1 MHEFID
7 FGLTFTILKTEKV
20 DQQLLNDFYSELSE
34 IDKDL
39 ISYYKNLNF
48 EMETYY
54 IIKSSEYAI
63 GYARLVIE
71 KLYANL
77 LEIFITSEF
86 RELGLGTKLL
96 NFIIE
101 DLKKNEL
108 KFRAVVLP
116 SDRTAKNFYES
127 NSITARMIIM
137 EEKRENSRRRP

>member
-1 MHEFID
+1 VHEFID
-7 FGLTFTILKTEKV
+7 FGLTFKILKTEKV

-34 IDKDL
+34 VDKDL

-96 NFIIE
+96 KFITE

>member
-1 MHEFID
+1 VHEFID

-34 IDKDL
+34 VDKDL

-96 NFIIE
+96 NFITE

-127 NSITARMIIM
+127 NSITARMLIM

>member
-20 DQQLLNDFYSELSE
+20 DQQLLKDFYSELSE
-34 IDKDL
+34 VDKDL

-96 NFIIE
+96 NFITE

>member
-1 MHEFID
+1 VHEFID

-96 NFIIE
+96 NFITE

>member
-7 FGLTFTILKTEKV
+7 FGLTFKILKTEKV

-34 IDKDL
+34 VDKDL

-96 NFIIE
+96 NFITE

>member
-1 MHEFID
+1 VHEFID

-34 IDKDL
+34 VDKDL

-96 NFIIE
+96 NFITE

>member
-1 MHEFID
+1 VHEFID
-7 FGLTFTILKTEKV
+7 FGLTFKILKTEKV

-34 IDKDL
+34 VDKDL

-96 NFIIE
+96 NFITE

>member
-34 IDKDL
+34 VDKDL

-63 GYARLVIE
+63 GYARLVNE

-96 NFIIE
+96 NFITE

>member
-34 IDKDL
+34 VDKDL

-96 NFIIE
+96 KFITE

-127 NSITARMIIM
+127 NSITARMLIM

>member
-1 MHEFID
+1 VHEFID

-20 DQQLLNDFYSELSE
+20 DQQLLIDFYSELSE

-86 RELGLGTKLL
+86 RELGLGIKLL
-96 NFIIE
+96 NFITE

>member
-7 FGLTFTILKTEKV
+7 FGLTFKILKTEKV

-34 IDKDL
+34 VDKDL

-96 NFIIE
+96 NFITE

-127 NSITARMIIM
+127 NSITARMLIM

>member
-7 FGLTFTILKTEKV
+7 FGLTFTILKTQKV

-34 IDKDL
+34 VDKDL

-71 KLYANL
+71 KLYGNL

-96 NFIIE
+96 NFITE

>member
-34 IDKDL
+34 VDKDL

-54 IIKSSEYAI
+54 IMKSSEYAI

-96 NFIIE
+96 NFITE

>member
-34 IDKDL
+34 VDKDL

-96 NFIIE
+96 NFITE

>member
-96 NFIIE
+96 NFITE

>member
-1 MHEFID
+1 VHEFID
-7 FGLTFTILKTEKV
+7 FGLTFTILKTKKV
-20 DQQLLNDFYSELSE
+20 DQQLLNDFYRELSE
-34 IDKDL
+34 VDKDL

-96 NFIIE
+96 NFITE

>member
-1 MHEFID
+1 MYEFID

-34 IDKDL
+34 VDKDL

-96 NFIIE
+96 NFITE

-127 NSITARMIIM
+127 NSITARMLIM

>member
-1 MHEFID
+1 VHEFKD
-7 FGLTFTILKTEKV
+7 FGLTFTISKTEKV

-34 IDKDL
+34 VDKDL
-39 ISYYKNLNF
+39 ILYYKNLNF

-54 IIKSSEYAI
+54 IIKSSEKAI
-63 GYARLVIE
+63 GYARIVIE

-77 LEIFITSEF
+77 FEIFISSDF

-96 NFIIE
+96 NYIIE
-101 DLKKNEL
+101 DLKKNDFQ
-108 KFRAVVLP
+108 FRAVVLP

>member
-54 IIKSSEYAI
+54 IIKSSE
-63 GYARLVIE
+63 
-71 KLYANL
+71 
-77 LEIFITSEF
+77 
-86 RELGLGTKLL
+86 
-96 NFIIE
+96 
-101 DLKKNEL
+101 
-108 KFRAVVLP
+108 
-116 SDRTAKNFYES
+116 
-127 NSITARMIIM
+127 
-137 EEKRENSRRRP
+137 

>member
-1 MHEFID
+1 VHEFID

-34 IDKDL
+34 VDKDL

-96 NFIIE
+96 NFITE
-101 DLKKNEL
+101 DLKKNKL

>member
-1 MHEFID
+1 VHEFID
-7 FGLTFTILKTEKV
+7 FGLTFTILKTQKV

-34 IDKDL
+34 VDKDL

-96 NFIIE
+96 NFITE

>member
-96 NFIIE
+96 NFITE

-127 NSITARMIIM
+127 NSITARMIVM

>member
-1 MHEFID
+1 VHEFID

-20 DQQLLNDFYSELSE
+20 DQQLLIDFYSELSE

-96 NFIIE
+96 NFITE

>member
-1 MHEFID
+1 MYEFID

-34 IDKDL
+34 VDKDL

-96 NFIIE
+96 NFITE

>member
-1 MHEFID
+1 MHEFKD
-7 FGLTFTILKTEKV
+7 FGLTFTISKTEKV

-34 IDKDL
+34 VDKDL

-54 IIKSSEYAI
+54 IIKSSEYTI

-96 NFIIE
+96 NFITE

>member
-1 MHEFID
+1 MYEFID

-34 IDKDL
+34 VDKDL

-96 NFIIE
+96 KFITE

>member
-20 DQQLLNDFYSELSE
+20 DQQLLIDFYSELSE

-86 RELGLGTKLL
+86 RELGLGIKLL
-96 NFIIE
+96 NFITE

>member
-1 MHEFID
+1 MYEFID

-34 IDKDL
+34 VDKDL

-54 IIKSSEYAI
+54 IIKSSEFAI

-96 NFIIE
+96 NFITE

-127 NSITARMIIM
+127 NSITARMLIM

>member
-1 MHEFID
+1 VYEFID

-34 IDKDL
+34 VDKDL

-96 NFIIE
+96 KFITE

>member
-1 MHEFID
+1 MYEFID

-34 IDKDL
+34 VDKDL

-54 IIKSSEYAI
+54 IIKSSEYTI

-96 NFIIE
+96 NFITE

>member
-7 FGLTFTILKTEKV
+7 FGLTFKILKTEKV

-34 IDKDL
+34 VDKYL

-96 NFIIE
+96 NFITE

>member
-7 FGLTFTILKTEKV
+7 FGLTFTILKTQKV

-34 IDKDL
+34 VDKDL

-96 NFIIE
+96 NFITE

>member
-48 EMETYY
+48 EMEKYY

-96 NFIIE
+96 NFITG

>member
-1 MHEFID
+1 MYEFID

-34 IDKDL
+34 VAKDL

-96 NFIIE
+96 NFITE

>member
-1 MHEFID
+1 VYEFID

-34 IDKDL
+34 VDKDL

-96 NFIIE
+96 NFITE

>member
-1 MHEFID
+1 VHEFID
-7 FGLTFTILKTEKV
+7 FGLTFTILKTQKV

-34 IDKDL
+34 VDKDL

-71 KLYANL
+71 KLYPNL

-96 NFIIE
+96 NFITE

>member
-20 DQQLLNDFYSELSE
+20 DQQLLIDFYSELSE

-86 RELGLGTKLL
+86 RELGLGTILL
-96 NFIIE
+96 NFITE

>member
-7 FGLTFTILKTEKV
+7 FGLTFKILKTEKV

-34 IDKDL
+34 VDKDL

-96 NFIIE
+96 KFITE